1 MPQILTCPNPACK
14 KPVQVPDGSGG
25 KQLKCPTC
33 QKMFIVPAGSQK
45 AVKVAAKKKEK
56 VEYMRAVPV
65 K

>member
-1 MPQILTCPNPACK
+1 MIRLTVIAVAAALAFVPVAASACGAHASNQTDLSAAK
-14 KPVQVPDGSGG
+14 K
-25 KQLKCPTC
+25 
-33 QKMFIVPAGSQK
+33 KMKK

>member
-1 MPQILTCPNPACK
+1 LPLRLTLRPSGAGAARIVTGRSVSSAAAK
-14 KPVQVPDGSGG
+14 K
-25 KQLKCPTC
+25 K
-33 QKMFIVPAGSQK
+33 K